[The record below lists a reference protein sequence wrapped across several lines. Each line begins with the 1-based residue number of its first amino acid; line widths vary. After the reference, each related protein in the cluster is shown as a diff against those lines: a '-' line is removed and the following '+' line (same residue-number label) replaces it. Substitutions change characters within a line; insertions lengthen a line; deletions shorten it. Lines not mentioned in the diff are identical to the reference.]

1 MSSTNNVKVTI
12 GGPETTLG
20 TAESRAYVVPISGL
34 PTLKRAAEK
43 AEDPVIVGRNMAAGD
58 FTMASPVGGELP
70 LSPRPCGGFGQIM
83 AGLLG
88 DDLATP
94 VEIGACIR
102 VMYTGGEDSCDI
114 TVVDTDDS
122 EAISA
127 EFGTLGA
134 EEDDDNFGTEGS
146 YDLTNASSDTV
157 GELVTLID
165 DDTGYTCEK
174 VWGADSVDTATPV
187 AITHSQAKNKWVYI
201 FFGAADTGAYLHKF
215 TAGLTST
222 ERDSWSFQVDGMQ
235 TNQLFSGCKV
245 DSLSL
250 SAALKGMA
258 EGSANLLGTTF
269 NDDTIS
275 AASSL
280 TLPDVD
286 PMIFANGD
294 CYFGA
299 TDFSSKI
306 QDLSLEIA
314 NNHGADG
321 YGQGSTDRVK
331 LYKGKFEASGS
342 LSATLDSATY
352 ALKDGVIDND
362 RYALSFY
369 FYGQVIADAVREF
382 LLVEMPYV
390 LLSNADDS
398 DNSGIIDVSFDFK
411 AVNPPGSYNYDDA
424 LTVYM
429 VTTDDG
435 TYTPS

>member
-20 TAESRAYVVPISGL
+20 TAVSRQYVIPISGL
-34 PTLKRAAEK
+34 PTIKRAAEK

-70 LSPRPCGGFGQIM
+70 LSPRPCGGYGQLM

-88 DDLATP
+88 DDLASP

-102 VMYTGGEDSCDI
+102 VMYTGAEDSCDI
-114 TVVDTDDS
+114 TVVDTGGS

-127 EFGTLGA
+127 ETGDLGD
-134 EEDDDNFGTEGS
+134 EEDDTNFGTAGT
-146 YDLTNASSDTV
+146 YDLTDAASDTV
-157 GELVTLID
+157 GELVTLINA
-165 DDTGYTCEK
+165 DTGYTCEK
-174 VWGADSVDTATPV
+174 VWGEDAVDPATPV

-222 ERDSWSFQVDGMQ
+222 ERDSWSVQVDGMQ
-235 TNQLFSGCKV
+235 TNQLYSGNKV
-245 DSLSL
+245 DSMSL

-258 EGSANLLGTTF
+258 EGSANILGTTF
-269 NDDTIS
+269 DDDTIS
-275 AASSL
+275 ASAL
-280 TLPDVD
+280 TLPDVN

-314 NNHGADG
+314 NNHNADG

-342 LSATLDSATY
+342 MTATLDSATY
-352 ALKDGVIDND
+352 ALKDSVIDND

-382 LLVEMPYV
+382 LLVELPYV
-390 LLSNADDS
+390 LLSDASDA
-398 DNSGIIDVSFDFK
+398 DNSGIIDVGFDFK

-424 LTVYM
+424 LTVHM
-429 VTTDDG
+429 VTTDSAS
-435 TYTPS
+435 YTPS